1 MARQAHG
8 KVRVM
13 RMDAVDQDGE
23 HPVRTIPA
31 KFWSD
36 PAPTNPFRKTI
47 PGTKDPIFV
56 IVPDAGPAPD
66 PVEAKP
72 KGKKSKTVQPED
84 LTEE

>member
-1 MARQAHG
+1 
-8 KVRVM
+8 
-13 RMDAVDQDGE
+13 MDAVDQDGE

-47 PGTKDPIFV
+47 PGTKDPLFV
-56 IVPDAGPAPD
+56 IIPDAGPAPD

-72 KGKKSKTVQPED
+72 KGEKSKSVQQ
-84 LTEE
+84 TEEQGNELDS